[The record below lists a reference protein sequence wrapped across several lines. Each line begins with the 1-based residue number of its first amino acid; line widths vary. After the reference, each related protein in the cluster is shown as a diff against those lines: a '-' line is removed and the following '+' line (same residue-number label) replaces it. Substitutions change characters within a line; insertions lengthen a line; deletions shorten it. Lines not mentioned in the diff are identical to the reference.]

1 MASVFMT
8 LAYAGTAYAE
18 SLAMKGQLDS
28 EGYLVQIVNDWDGLL
43 KLRKSRIAA
52 GLRLTDIELYDKDGG
67 VGFVAKWEK
76 GDDEDYLWRANTWSE
91 FEEKT
96 LELASRELRLVDV
109 EIYIDQGQA
118 RYVGVWRSGS
128 GNFALWT
135 CPTWDAFTD
144 KWQVFSM
151 SGLSLIDIEVYR
163 DQSATHYFGLF
174 RSDVSEETLWTDE
187 DWDEVSQ

>member
-1 MASVFMT
+1 
-8 LAYAGTAYAE
+8 
-18 SLAMKGQLDS
+18 
-28 EGYLVQIVNDWDGLL
+28 
-43 KLRKSRIAA
+43 
-52 GLRLTDIELYDKDGG
+52 
-67 VGFVAKWEK
+67 
-76 GDDEDYLWRANTWSE
+76 
-91 FEEKT
+91 
-96 LELASRELRLVDV
+96 
-109 EIYIDQGQA
+109 
-118 RYVGVWRSGS
+118 
-128 GNFALWT
+128 